1 MDSNEKGKKN
11 QFVSSFELILNGF
24 NAIKRVMGKAKRKV
38 ETAYKTLSLKEEIFN
53 SITHGIGTLLSIAAL
68 VVLVVF
74 AVIKGNAWHVV
85 SFSIFGSTLVLLY
98 LSSTLYHSFTK
109 EKIKNLFARFD
120 HAAIFL
126 LIAGTYTPFVLTT
139 IRGPLGWT
147 LFGII
152 WGLTISGV
160 VIRSI
165 YLTRFRKLM
174 VFIYLAMGWM
184 FLIAIVPI
192 VKNLPATSI
201 AFLFAGGGCYSLGVL
216 FYAWRN
222 LKYGHG
228 IWHLFVLA
236 GSAMHF
242 FSVLYS
248 LN

>member
-1 MDSNEKGKKN
+1 MKQQKN
-11 QFVSSFELILNGF
+11 KEN
-24 NAIKRVMGKAKRKV
+24 NYR
-38 ETAYKTLSLKEEIFN
+38 TLSLGEEIVN
-53 SITHGIGTLLSIAAL
+53 SITHGVGTLLSIAAL
-68 VVLVVF
+68 VILVVY
-74 AVIKGNAWHVV
+74 ASIKGNAWHVV
-85 SFSIFGSTLVLLY
+85 SFSIFGASLVILY

-109 EKIKNLFARFD
+109 EKLKNLFVRFD

-139 IRGPLGWT
+139 IRGALGWSM
-147 LFGII
+147 FGII
-152 WGLTISGV
+152 WALAIAGI

-174 VFIYLAMGWM
+174 VGIYLAMGWM
-184 FLIAIVPI
+184 FLMAIVPM
-192 VKNLPATSI
+192 VRNLPASSTL
-201 AFLFAGGGCYSLGVL
+201 FLFLGAGCYSVGVI
-216 FYAWRN
+216 FYAWRK

-236 GSAMHF
+236 GSIMHF

>member
-1 MDSNEKGKKN
+1 MAKINRTEKTY
-11 QFVSSFELILNGF
+11 
-24 NAIKRVMGKAKRKV
+24 R
-38 ETAYKTLSLKEEIFN
+38 TLTLGEEIFN

-68 VVLVVF
+68 VILIVF
-74 AVIKGNAWHVV
+74 AAIRGNAWHVV
-85 SFSIFGSTLVLLY
+85 SFTIFGSTLVLLY

-109 EKIKNLFARFD
+109 QKVKNLFARFD

-126 LIAGTYTPFVLTT
+126 LIAGTYTPFLLTAL
-139 IRGPLGWT
+139 RGVLGWV

-152 WGLTISGV
+152 WGVAITGV

-174 VFIYLAMGWM
+174 VGLYLAMGWM
-184 FLIAIVPI
+184 FVVAIGPMLN
-192 VKNLPATSI
+192 NLPSI
-201 AFLFAGGGCYSLGVL
+201 SIVFLFLGGILYSIGVV
-216 FYAWRN
+216 FYVWRK

-236 GSAMHF
+236 GSIMHF

-248 LN
+248 LI

>member
-1 MDSNEKGKKN
+1 M
-11 QFVSSFELILNGF
+11 
-24 NAIKRVMGKAKRKV
+24 AKQRGI
-38 ETAYKTLSLKEEIFN
+38 EEGYRTLSFGEEIFN

-68 VVLVVF
+68 VLLVVF
-74 AVIKGNAWHVV
+74 ANKRGNAWHIV
-85 SFSIFGSTLVLLY
+85 SFSIFGSSMVLLY
-98 LSSTLYHSFTK
+98 LSSTLYHSFTR
-109 EKIKNLFARFD
+109 ENIKNLFARFD

-152 WGLTISGV
+152 WGLAITGI
-160 VIRSI
+160 VIRTI

-174 VFIYLAMGWM
+174 VGIYLAMGWM
-184 FLIAIVPI
+184 FLTAVVPI
-192 VKNLPATSI
+192 VRNLPTSSI
-201 AFLFAGGGCYSLGVL
+201 VFLFLGGAFYSIGVV

-228 IWHLFVLA
+228 IWHIFVLA
-236 GSAMHF
+236 GSIMHF

>member
-1 MDSNEKGKKN
+1 MGKK
-11 QFVSSFELILNGF
+11 
-24 NAIKRVMGKAKRKV
+24 RK
-38 ETAYKTLSLKEEIFN
+38 EEEGYRTLTIGEEIFN

-68 VVLVVF
+68 VLLVVF
-74 AVIKGNAWHVV
+74 AAIKGSVWHVV
-85 SFSIFGSTLVLLY
+85 SFSIFGSTMVLLY

-109 EKIKNLFARFD
+109 EKIKNVFVRLD

-139 IRGPLGWT
+139 IRGALGWT

-152 WGLTISGV
+152 WGLAITGV

-174 VFIYLAMGWM
+174 VAIYMIMGWM
-184 FLIAIVPI
+184 FLMAIVPI
-192 VKNLPATSI
+192 VRNLPASSI
-201 AFLFAGGGCYSLGVL
+201 AFLFIGGGCYSIGVI

-236 GSAMHF
+236 GSIMHF
-242 FSVLYS
+242 FAVLYS

>member
-1 MDSNEKGKKN
+1 MNKRMKKLRGK
-11 QFVSSFELILNGF
+11 
-24 NAIKRVMGKAKRKV
+24 
-38 ETAYKTLSLKEEIFN
+38 ETGYRTLTLGEEIFN

-68 VVLVVF
+68 VILTVF
-74 AVIKGNAWHVV
+74 AAIKGNAWHVV
-85 SFSIFGSTLVLLY
+85 SFSIFGSTLVMLY

-109 EKIKNLFARFD
+109 ERVKNLFARFD

-139 IRGPLGWT
+139 LRGPLGWV

-152 WGLTISGV
+152 WSLAIAGV

-174 VFIYLAMGWM
+174 VGIYLMMGWM
-184 FLIAIVPI
+184 FLMAVVPM
-192 VKNLPATSI
+192 VKNLPGISV
-201 AFLFAGGGCYSLGVL
+201 AFLFIGGACYSIGVI
-216 FYAWRN
+216 FYAWR
-222 LKYGHG
+222 KMPYGHG

-236 GSAMHF
+236 GSIMHF

-248 LN
+248 L

>member
-1 MDSNEKGKKN
+1 MAKEK
-11 QFVSSFELILNGF
+11 
-24 NAIKRVMGKAKRKV
+24 AAYRKL
-38 ETAYKTLSLKEEIFN
+38 TIGEEIFN

-68 VVLVVF
+68 VLLIVF

-85 SFSIFGSTLVLLY
+85 SFTIFGSTLVLLY

-109 EKIKNLFARFD
+109 VKVKNLFARFD

-126 LIAGTYTPFVLTT
+126 LIAGTYTPFLLTA
-139 IRGPLGWT
+139 IRGTLGWT

-152 WGLTISGV
+152 WSVAIAGV

-174 VFIYLAMGWM
+174 VGIYVAMGWM
-184 FLIAIVPI
+184 FVVAIGPMMN
-192 VKNLPATSI
+192 NLPGISLIFLLLGGIFYSI
-201 AFLFAGGGCYSLGVL
+201 GVIFYS
-216 FYAWRN
+216 WRS

-236 GSAMHF
+236 GSIMHF
-242 FSVLYS
+242 FAVIYS

>member
-1 MDSNEKGKKN
+1 MKK
-11 QFVSSFELILNGF
+11 
-24 NAIKRVMGKAKRKV
+24 KKRK
-38 ETAYKTLSLKEEIFN
+38 EAGYRTLSVGEEIVN

-68 VVLVVF
+68 VLLVVF
-74 AVIKGNAWHVV
+74 AVIKGNVWHVV
-85 SFSIFGSTLVLLY
+85 SFSIFGTSLVLLY

-109 EKIKNLFARFD
+109 EKLKNLFVRFD

-126 LIAGTYTPFVLTT
+126 LIAGTYTPFLLTAL
-139 IRGPLGWT
+139 RGPLGWT

-152 WGLTISGV
+152 WTVAITGV

-174 VFIYLAMGWM
+174 VGLYLSMGWL
-184 FLIAIVPI
+184 FVVAIGPMMEHLPGISI
-192 VKNLPATSI
+192 V
-201 AFLFAGGGCYSLGVL
+201 FLFLGGAMYSIGVI

-236 GSAMHF
+236 GSIMHF
-242 FSVLYS
+242 FSVIYS